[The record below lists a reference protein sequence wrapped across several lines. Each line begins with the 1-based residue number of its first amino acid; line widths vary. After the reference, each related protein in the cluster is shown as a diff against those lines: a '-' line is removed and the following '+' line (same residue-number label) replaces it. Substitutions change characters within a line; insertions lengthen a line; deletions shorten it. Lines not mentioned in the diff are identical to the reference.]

1 MNLVA
6 DCGALKLTLLDDERH
21 ILVFA
26 AGQSL
31 LCDDSGDAFMTYV
44 AGQLAGT
51 LTEVLERGI
60 EGLAEAEETEGDANR
75 IVGL

>member
-1 MNLVA
+1 
-6 DCGALKLTLLDDERH
+6 
-21 ILVFA
+21 
-26 AGQSL
+26 
-31 LCDDSGDAFMTYV
+31 MTYV

-60 EGLAEAEETEGDANR
+60 EGLAEAEEMESDANR